1 MPLPEATGTLGL
13 KRAAHLLRRA
23 TFGATKDQIDMYAG
37 INGYAGYTPAQAI
50 TQLFRQALPAPV
62 LPVDTKTGQEWVL
75 TGATDA
81 NSKPFDLETFVL
93 KWILGQSMS
102 PGVPANLSLA
112 YSAREKVI
120 HFLHTHFT
128 TIISKVSSSRAL
140 YFQNELFRKFAL
152 DVSFPL
158 STLPPA
164 DTNFKKLTVKISVD
178 NAMLR
183 LLDGN
188 LNVKGS
194 VNENYGR
201 ELIELYS
208 LGKGLQGTPLP
219 SPEPTTQGDYGYYTE
234 QDVQAAANV
243 LTGWT
248 DDDTFTNI
256 DPDTLLPRG
265 KVKGTPTNASSHEP
279 DDDPDE
285 IKKKF
290 STRFVSALFPDL
302 IIRPDATLLAAN
314 GGFHGEAT
322 ALDEIEKLVEL
333 IYEQEETRKHICR
346 KIYRFYVASMHTTAD
361 SLAIEPI
368 INSMADTFRDSGY
381 KLQAVIEDLLKSQH
395 FFDAGYLTQDSDNVG
410 GLIKSPLDL
419 TVGVLRFF
427 GKQIPDMATSPQG
440 FYDATGVILDAIRDQ
455 GMNYYEPYD
464 VAGYE
469 AYHQWPI
476 YHRAWITP
484 NTLPTRYKFIPT
496 VTNFSGNGLFKEDL
510 RLYVENNMPPAIAAN
525 ARLLIVELAKYLLP
539 LADNALDFSADNGS
553 LTAARLN
560 YFKLR
565 FVQDFAVDP
574 EQYWTD
580 RWNGTI
586 PASYDDIR
594 DQLVYL
600 FNAMLQSPEYQ
611 LA

>member
-1 MPLPEATGTLGL
+1 MPLPVYSGTWDI
-13 KRAAHLLRRA
+13 KQAAHLLRRA
-23 TFGATKDQIDMYAG
+23 TFGATKQQIDTF
-37 INGYAGYTPAQAI
+37 AGYTPAQAI
-50 TQLFRQALPAPV
+50 TQLFRQSLPDPV
-62 LPVDTKTGQEWVL
+62 LPIDLKTGQEWVVS
-75 TGATDA
+75 GITDA
-81 NSKPFDLETFVL
+81 NSKSFDLETFVL

-102 PGVPANLSLA
+102 PGVATNLSLA

-128 TIISKVSSSRAL
+128 TITSKVSSSRSI

-152 DVSFPL
+152 DSFKPVD
-158 STLPPA
+158 PA
-164 DTNFKKLTVKISVD
+164 TPSETNFKKLTVKISVD

-219 SPEPTTQGDYGYYTE
+219 SPEPTAQGDYGYYTE

-243 LTGWT
+243 LTGWQ
-248 DDDTFTNI
+248 DDDTFSNF

-265 KVKGTPTNASSHEP
+265 KVKGTPTNASAHER
-279 DDDPDE
+279 DEDPLE
-285 IKKKF
+285 PKKVF
-290 STRFVSALFPDL
+290 SSRFISTLFPDL
-302 IIRPDATLLAAN
+302 TIRPDPLLLN
-314 GGFHGEAT
+314 GTDPTEAS
-322 ALDEIEKLVEL
+322 ALDEIDNLIEL

-361 SLAIEPI
+361 SVAIEPI
-368 INSMADTFRDSGY
+368 INSMANTFRDSGY
-381 KLQAVIEDLLKSQH
+381 KLQEVIEDLLRSQH
-395 FFDAGYLTQDSDNVG
+395 FYDSADATVVNDNFG

-427 GKQIPDMATSPQG
+427 GKQIPDMAISPQG
-440 FYDATGVILDAIRDQ
+440 FYDATGEILDAIRDQ
-455 GMNYYEPYD
+455 GMSYYEPTD

-476 YHRAWITP
+476 FHRAWITP
-484 NTLPTRYKFIPT
+484 NTLPTRYKYIPS
-496 VTNFSGNGLFKEDL
+496 VTNFSGDGMFKQDL
-510 RLYVENNMPPAIAAN
+510 RQYVLDNIPNATAAN
-525 ARLLIVELAKYLLP
+525 ARALVVELAKYLLP
-539 LADNALDFSADNGS
+539 LADNTLNFAADNGS

-560 YFKLR
+560 YFLTR
-565 FVQDFAVDP
+565 FVQDFAADP

-580 RWNGTI
+580 RWNAGVD
-586 PASYDDIR
+586 YDDLR
-594 DQLVYL
+594 NQLEVL
-600 FNAMLQSPEYQ
+600 FNAILQSPEYQ

>member
-1 MPLPEATGTLGL
+1 MPLPQYSGTWDI
-13 KRAAHLLRRA
+13 KQAAHLLRRA
-23 TFGATKDQIDMYAG
+23 TFGATKDQIDSFVNDYASPG
-37 INGYAGYTPAQAI
+37 QAVDA
-50 TQLFRQALPAPV
+50 LFREPNLPPPV
-62 LPVDTKTGQEWVL
+62 LPIDPQTGQEWVEA
-75 TGATDA
+75 GITDA
-81 NSKPFDLETFVL
+81 NSKEFDLETFTL

-102 PGVPANLSLA
+102 PGVPEELSLA
-112 YSAREKVI
+112 YAAREKVV

-128 TIISKVSSSRAL
+128 TIASKVSSSRAL
-140 YFQNELFRKFAL
+140 YFQNKLFRLFAL
-152 DVSFPL
+152 DALDPR
-158 STLPPA
+158 PEI
-164 DTNFKKLTVKISVD
+164 NFKKLTVKISVD

-194 VNENYGR
+194 INENYGR
-201 ELIELYS
+201 ELIELYTI
-208 LGKGLQGTPLP
+208 GKGLQGTQTQ
-219 SPEPTTQGDYGYYTE
+219 PTDEYDYFYYKE

-248 DDDTFTNI
+248 DDDTFSNT
-256 DPDTLLPRG
+256 DLETLIPRG
-265 KVKGTPTNASSHEP
+265 KVRGTPTNASSHET

-285 IKKKF
+285 IKKQF

-302 IIRPDATLLAAN
+302 IIRPDAALLALN
-314 GGFHGEAT
+314 GGQPSEET
-322 ALDEIEKLVEL
+322 ALDEIDKLIEL

-346 KIYRFYVASMHTTAD
+346 KIYRFYVASMHTTED
-361 SLAIEPI
+361 SVAIEPI
-368 INSMADTFRDSGY
+368 INAMANTFRDSGY

-395 FFDAGYLTQDSDNVG
+395 FFDSVDATVVNDNFG

-440 FYDATGVILDAIRDQ
+440 FYDATGVILEAIRNQ
-455 GMNYYEPYD
+455 GMSYYEPTD

-496 VTNFSGNGLFKEDL
+496 ITNFSGDSIFKEDL
-510 RLYVENNMPPAIAAN
+510 RQYVEDKMPPAIASN

-539 LADNALDFSADNGS
+539 LADNTLDFNADNGS

-560 YFKLR
+560 YFLTR
-565 FVQDFAVDP
+565 FVQDFAADP

-594 DQLVYL
+594 DQLGYL